1 MFKSVVGPFVMYYDD
16 NRQHRP
22 LNSSTHRPCAC
33 FGIHNN
39 ILSRNTR
46 SYQRVQGY
54 RHSKY
59 IRVKTR
65 LVWQTSRTRSLAI
78 IDRCIA
84 ASIKV
89 RIRQKAT
96 RHLRSTPSETATFAS
111 VIYRFAITV
120 VVHPTDAGVVLRK
133 LSSRLTDL
141 IENNDQHSVP
151 RRSRHDANRLRKK
164 SKQLQHTLLA
174 PVKGAKCGKWLR
186 HSMAHH
192 MVRQAILVEAGKI
205 RASFTSRRGPLGGR
219 PPWSVITNLLV
230 LEEIRPIVRLW
241 LNASSCVACARPRSN

>member
-1 MFKSVVGPFVMYYDD
+1 MCMF
-16 NRQHRP
+16 
-22 LNSSTHRPCAC
+22 
-33 FGIHNN
+33 
-39 ILSRNTR
+39 RNTQQH
-46 SYQRVQGY
+46 SISKHALLPASAGVPALEIHPGKDTPRVANVADAVPG
-54 RHSKY
+54 HH
-59 IRVKTR
+59 
-65 LVWQTSRTRSLAI
+65 
-78 IDRCIA
+78 
-84 ASIKV
+84 
-89 RIRQKAT
+89 RQM
-96 RHLRSTPSETATFAS
+96 HLRCSPSETATFAS
-111 VIYRFAITV
+111 VIYRFAMTV

-151 RRSRHDANRLRKK
+151 RRPRHDANRLRKK

-174 PVKGAKCGKWLR
+174 PVKGTECGKWLR
-186 HSMAHH
+186 HIMANH
-192 MVRQAILVEAGKI
+192 MVRQAILVGAGKI

>member
-1 MFKSVVGPFVMYYDD
+1 MCMF
-16 NRQHRP
+16 
-22 LNSSTHRPCAC
+22 
-33 FGIHNN
+33 
-39 ILSRNTR
+39 RNTQQH
-46 SYQRVQGY
+46 SISKHALLPASAGVPALEIHPGKDTPRVANVADAVPGHHRQM
-54 RHSKY
+54 H
-59 IRVKTR
+59 
-65 LVWQTSRTRSLAI
+65 
-78 IDRCIA
+78 RCIA

-89 RIRQKAT
+89 RTRQKAT
-96 RHLRSTPSETATFAS
+96 RHLRCSPSETATFAS

-133 LSSRLTDL
+133 LSSRLTDI
-141 IENNDQHSVP
+141 IENSDQHSVP
-151 RRSRHDANRLRKK
+151 RRPRHDANRLRKK

-186 HSMAHH
+186 HNMANH
-192 MVRQAILVEAGKI
+192 MVRQAILVEAGKR
-205 RASFTSRRGPLGGR
+205 RASFTSRRGLLGGR